1 MRAGTSRTG
10 TDADLEL
17 DSQDVTSTAVLSS
30 AETLPDIRLEV
41 SLPPIG
47 GYLGRCRLQ
56 AHMAAGSNSA
66 VFLGELWDL
75 RIPVAVKV
83 LAPRDPSFR
92 ASLAVH
98 LRNEFEVLCKLS
110 HACIARLWDYRDDH
124 EQPHLA
130 TEYVHSLT
138 LDQLRIKHGGRVS
151 VKLALRIALKIV
163 DGLSSAW
170 RLGFAHR
177 DVKPENILFTPDGN
191 VKIIDWGLAGEVGR
205 ELPST
210 LIAEPTRFIG
220 TPAYMAPESARTNRA
235 FDHRTDIYS
244 LGATIY
250 HLVTG
255 KLAFEHV
262 MATKMILAHLH
273 EPLTPAF
280 DHVQEPGMLRL
291 SEVLSRMMA
300 KNPNDRYQD
309 PDELRDDLTRALSED
324 SGGNSK
330 FIRIR

>member
-1 MRAGTSRTG
+1 MRAGTSQAG
-10 TDADLEL
+10 MDAELEL
-17 DSQDVTSTAVLSS
+17 DSQDVNSTAVLSS
-30 AETLPDIRLEV
+30 AETLPDIHFTV
-41 SLPPIG
+41 SLPPVG
-47 GYLGRCRLQ
+47 AYLGRCVLR

-75 RIPVAVKV
+75 KVPVAVKV
-83 LAPRDPSFR
+83 LAPRDPAFR
-92 ASLAVH
+92 STLATH

-110 HACIARLWDYRDDH
+110 HSCIARLWDYRDDH

-151 VKLALRIALKIV
+151 VKLGLRIALKIV
-163 DGLSSAW
+163 DGLTAAW
-170 RLGFAHR
+170 KQGLVHR
-177 DVKPENILFTPDGN
+177 DIKPENLLFTPDGN
-191 VKIIDWGLAGEVGR
+191 VKIIDWGLAGLVGH

-210 LIAEPTRFIG
+210 EITEPTRFIG
-220 TPAYMAPESARTNRA
+220 TPAYIAPESARTNRA

-255 KLAFEHV
+255 KLPFDHAK
-262 MATKMILAHLH
+262 ATKMILAHLH
-273 EPLTPAF
+273 DPLTPAF

-291 SEVLSRMMA
+291 SETLSRMME
-300 KNPNDRYQD
+300 KNPEDRYHD
-309 PDELRDDLTRALSED
+309 PEELRDDLTRAISED

-330 FIRIR
+330 FIRMR

>member
-1 MRAGTSRTG
+1 MRAGPTQAG
-10 TDADLEL
+10 MDAELEL

-30 AETLPDIRLEV
+30 AETVPDIKLPV
-41 SLPPIG
+41 TLPPVG
-47 GYLGRCRLQ
+47 AYLGRCVLRT
-56 AHMAAGSNSA
+56 HMAAGSNSA

-75 RIPVAVKV
+75 KVPVAVKV
-83 LAPRDPSFR
+83 LAPREHAFR
-92 ASLAVH
+92 STLAAH
-98 LRNEFEVLCKLS
+98 LRNEFEVLCRLS
-110 HACIARLWDYRDDH
+110 HNSIARLWDYRDDL

-163 DGLSSAW
+163 DGLTSAW
-170 RLGFAHR
+170 KMGVVHR
-177 DVKPENILFTPDGN
+177 DIKPENLLFTPDGN
-191 VKIIDWGLAGEVGR
+191 VKIIDWGLAGTVGH

-210 LIAEPTRFIG
+210 EIVETTRFIG
-220 TPAYMAPESARTNRA
+220 TPAYLAPESARSNQA

-255 KLAFEHV
+255 KLAFDHAK
-262 MATKMILAHLH
+262 ATKMILAHLND
-273 EPLTPAF
+273 PLVPAF

-291 SEVLSRMMA
+291 SETLSRMME
-300 KNPNDRYQD
+300 KKPEDRYID
-309 PDELRDDLTRALSED
+309 PDDLRDDLLRAMSED
-324 SGGNSK
+324 SSGNSK